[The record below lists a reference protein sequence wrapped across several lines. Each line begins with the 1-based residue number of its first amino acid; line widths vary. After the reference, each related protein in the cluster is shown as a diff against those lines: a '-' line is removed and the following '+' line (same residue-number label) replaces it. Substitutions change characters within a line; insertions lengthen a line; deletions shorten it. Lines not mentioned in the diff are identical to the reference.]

1 MMLSKSHC
9 QIEHTILGGGFTY
22 FLFSPCLGKIPIL
35 TSIFLIG
42 WNHQPEYIFIHLEK
56 GPVLSAMLA
65 SQKATT
71 SSQLTP
77 VGFLRHFWRW
87 WRSTLLPRCFF
98 FGLISW
104 RLNLWWKTATSS
116 HGCKIRN
123 AKLAIYHDMVKWH
136 WFSQWWKW
144 IAVCPL
150 HITKNCLTCLGIW
163 VAHPTNPCELMSLS
177 RSINWKLRPVRW
189 RDNKNQQYH
198 DVFCV
203 LDLL

>member
-71 SSQLTP
+71 SSP
-77 VGFLRHFWRW
+77 AHPSWFFAA
-87 WRSTLLPRCFF
+87 LLKMMTFDTFAKVFF
-98 FGLISW
+98 FWTHFLETKP
-104 RLNLWWKTATSS
+104 LMEDS
-116 HGCKIRN
+116 HFFTWLQNQKCKIGN
-123 AKLAIYHDMVKWH
+123 LPWHGEMTLIFSMMEMNSCLSTSYNKKLPDLFGHLGSPPHQSLWVDVPVPINQLKTETCEVKR
-136 WFSQWWKW
+136 Q
-144 IAVCPL
+144 
-150 HITKNCLTCLGIW
+150 
-163 VAHPTNPCELMSLS
+163 
-177 RSINWKLRPVRW
+177 
-189 RDNKNQQYH
+189 
-198 DVFCV
+198 
-203 LDLL
+203 